1 MAAIQKLLEIA
12 EEFSMDKMQTKPT
25 REENNLD
32 LFFTN
37 YPSLVNSCNVIPG
50 ISDHDVVVTDME
62 LKPQYNK
69 PKRR

>member
-62 LKPQYNK
+62 LKPQYDK
-69 PKRR
+69 PKRK